1 MRSMM
6 RRGGFLIFGSLM
18 LVGGIGCAAWSPAE
32 APRAANGASAQPSV
46 RSSPQSPVSEP
57 APPGTGATPE
67 QVPPGSTAPP
77 PAFPAP
83 SADMPELTL
92 LRLIEI
98 ALENQPNINAS
109 QAVQAGAKARL
120 GIARSDYFPSINMSY
135 GYNRATSNVA
145 AGVSASTGNE
155 TPRRVSGRSVNNQNL
170 TATLNVNVFD
180 SFRREGRIQAARE
193 DLKSAALDLSTTRQ
207 NVVLSVQQAYYNYL
221 LALRLVEVNQEAV
234 ERNFKSLERAK
245 GFFEVGTR
253 PKIDVTRAQVD
264 LANAELALVQAR
276 NQAATTRATLN
287 NAIGIPDPPP
297 YRISEE
303 LEIPFVITSFEESVR
318 AALENRTELRSARA
332 LVRSAE
338 ASLSVAKR
346 NLLPSLGA
354 SANWSYRGQEY
365 PLAPNWLAGVTLS
378 IPVLNPPVFYQ
389 IDEVAAEL
397 ASAQV
402 NEEITRQDIILEV
415 RQSFA
420 DLVSAKEAI
429 QASEVLLQ
437 QARENLDLA
446 TGRYQV
452 GVGPLIDVTDAE
464 LALTQAESQNVQALV
479 GYKVAEAQLQ
489 KAMGLLALI
498 FVPS

>member
-1 MRSMM
+1 MQSMM
-6 RRGGFLIFGSLM
+6 RRGGILIFGSLM
-18 LVGGIGCAAWSPAE
+18 LVGGVGCAVWSPPE
-32 APRAANGASAQPSV
+32 VPRAANGAGTQPIAK
-46 RSSPQSPVSEP
+46 SSPQAPLAGP
-57 APPGTGATPE
+57 ALPGTGVAPE

-77 PAFPAP
+77 AAFPAAP
-83 SADMPELTL
+83 ADMPELTL
-92 LRLIEI
+92 ERLIEI
-98 ALENQPNINAS
+98 ALENQPNINVS
-109 QAVQAGAKARL
+109 QAVQAGARARL
-120 GIARSDYFPSINMSY
+120 GTARSDYFPSINMSY

-145 AGVSASTGNE
+145 AGISASTGNE
-155 TPRRVSGRSVNNQNL
+155 TPRRVSGRSSNNQNFS
-170 TATLNVNVFD
+170 AALNLNVFD

-193 DLKSAALDLSTTRQ
+193 DLNAAALDLSTTRQ

-221 LALRLVEVNQEAV
+221 LALRLVQVNQEAV
-234 ERNFKSLERAK
+234 ERNIKNLERAK

-276 NQAATTRATLN
+276 NQAATSLATLN

-297 YRISEE
+297 YRIAEE
-303 LEIPFVITSFEESVR
+303 LEIPLAITSFEESVR
-318 AALENRTELRSARA
+318 AAMENRSELRSARA

-354 SANWSYRGQEY
+354 SASWSYRGQDY
-365 PLAPNWLAGVTLS
+365 PLAPNWLAGMTLT

-389 IDEVAAEL
+389 IEEVAAEL
-397 ASAQV
+397 ASAQT

-437 QARENLDLA
+437 QARENLELA

-479 GYKVAEAQLQ
+479 RYKVAEAQLQ

>member
-32 APRAANGASAQPSV
+32 APRAANGAAAQPSV
-46 RSSPQSPVSEP
+46 RSSPQSPASEP

-98 ALENQPNINAS
+98 GLENQPNINAS
-109 QAVQAGAKARL
+109 QAVQTGAKARL

-135 GYNRATSNVA
+135 AYNRATANVA
-145 AGVSASTGNE
+145 AGISASSGNE
-155 TPRRVSGRSVNNQNL
+155 TPRRVSGRSVNNQNF

-193 DLKSAALDLSTTRQ
+193 DLNAAALDLSTTRQ

-221 LALRLVEVNQEAV
+221 LALRLVGVNQEAV
-234 ERNFKSLERAK
+234 ERNLKSLERAK

-276 NQAATTRATLN
+276 NQAATSLATLN

-303 LEIPFVITSFEESVR
+303 LEIPLVITSFEESVR
-318 AALENRTELRSARA
+318 AAMENRTELRSAQA
-332 LVRSAE
+332 QVRSAE

-346 NLLPSLGA
+346 TLLPSVGA
-354 SANWSYRGQEY
+354 TANWSYRGQDY
-365 PLAPNWLAGVTLS
+365 PLAPNWLAGATLS

-389 IDEVAAEL
+389 IEEVAAEL

-479 GYKVAEAQLQ
+479 QYKVAEAQLQ